1 MKLILTQ
8 EVSGLGGPGDVVDVK
23 PGYGRNFLLPQG
35 LATPWT
41 RGGEKQV
48 TQIKRAR
55 NKRAVRDREHALEI
69 KAALESS
76 AVVLNAR
83 AGAEGRLFGSVTVG
97 DIADAI
103 KSVEVD
109 KRKIVLSSPIK
120 LAGKHDVAVRL
131 HPEVVAN
138 IVLDV
143 RAKEIATFA
152 GKCIL

>member
-8 EVSGLGGPGDVVDVK
+8 EVNGLGAAGDVVEVK
-23 PGYGRNFLLPQG
+23 DGYGRNFLMPKG
-35 LATPWT
+35 LATAWT

-55 NKRAVRDREHALEI
+55 NKRAVRDRDHALEI
-69 KAALESS
+69 NAALESS

-83 AGAEGRLFGSVTVG
+83 AGEEGRLFGSVTVG

-103 KSVEVD
+103 KNVEVD

-120 LAGKHDVAVRL
+120 LAGKHSVAVRL
-131 HPEVVAN
+131 HPDVVAQ
-138 IVLDV
+138 ITVDV
-143 RAKEIATFA
+143 R
-152 GKCIL
+152 GKKK

>member
-8 EVSGLGGPGDVVDVK
+8 EVSGLGGAGDVVDVK

-35 LATPWT
+35 LATAWT
-41 RGGEKQV
+41 KGGEKQV

-55 NKRAVRDREHALEI
+55 NKRDVRDRDHALEI
-69 KAALESS
+69 KAALES
-76 AVVLNAR
+76 APVVISAR
-83 AGAEGRLFGSVTVG
+83 AGSEGRLFGSITVS
-97 DIADAI
+97 DIAAAI
-103 KSVEVD
+103 KNAPVD

-138 IVLDV
+138 VVLDV
-143 RAKEIATFA
+143 RGSK
-152 GKCIL
+152 K

>member
-8 EVSGLGGPGDVVDVK
+8 EVSGLGGAGDVVDVK

-35 LATPWT
+35 LATAWT
-41 RGGEKQV
+41 KGGEKQV

-55 NKRAVRDREHALEI
+55 GKREVRDREHALEI

-76 AVVLNAR
+76 PVVISAR
-83 AGAEGRLFGSVTVG
+83 AGSEGRLFGSITVS
-97 DIADAI
+97 DIASAI
-103 KSVEVD
+103 KNAPVD

-143 RAKEIATFA
+143 RASK
-152 GKCIL
+152 K

>member
-8 EVSGLGGPGDVVDVK
+8 EVNGLGAAGDVVEVK
-23 PGYGRNFLLPQG
+23 DGYGRNFLMPKG
-35 LATPWT
+35 LATAWT

-55 NKRAVRDREHALEI
+55 NKRAVRDRDHALEI

-83 AGAEGRLFGSVTVG
+83 AGEEGRLFGSVTVG

-109 KRKIVLSSPIK
+109 KRKIVLTAPIK
-120 LAGKHDVAVRL
+120 LAGKHSVAVRL
-131 HPEVVAN
+131 HPDVVAQ
-138 IVLDV
+138 ITVDV
-143 RAKEIATFA
+143 R
-152 GKCIL
+152 GKKK